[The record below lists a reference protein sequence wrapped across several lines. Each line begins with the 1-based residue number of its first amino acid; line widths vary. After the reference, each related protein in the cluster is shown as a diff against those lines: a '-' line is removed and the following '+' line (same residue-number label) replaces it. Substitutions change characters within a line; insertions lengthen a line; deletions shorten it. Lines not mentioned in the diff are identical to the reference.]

1 MTSLRPEAIKN
12 LADALWAVLRQ
23 QGNDP
28 SVDAQ
33 ALAAC
38 VLVSLA
44 ALPPETRARWYQMF
58 TQLLGEMAEPLLSGQ
73 QDPDEWLERESRR
86 RH

>member
-1 MTSLRPEAIKN
+1 MRPEAIKN
-12 LADALWAVLRQ
+12 IADALWAVLRQ

-28 SVDAQ
+28 EVDLQ

-38 VLVSLA
+38 VIVSLTS
-44 ALPPETRARWYQMF
+44 LTPETRAPWYQMF
-58 TQLLGEMAEPLLSGQ
+58 TQLLSEMAAPLLSGK
-73 QDPDEWLERESRR
+73 QDPDEWLDRESQ